1 MQIDKTIFGGVMF
14 SLAVA
19 YGWGAMHIPEP
30 YGGSESIG
38 PATFPYILAVILGI
52 CSLFYMIKPSVE
64 TKWPT
69 ERSFI
74 EICGVIATLF
84 LYTILIEPA
93 GFILAT
99 IICVTFMSWR
109 LGAPVK
115 TAAMV
120 ASIGSIVIFS
130 LFNFGLDLPLPI
142 GFGV

>member
-30 YGGSESIG
+30 YGGSEAIG

-52 CSLFYMIKPSVE
+52 CSLLYMIKPTAE
-64 TKWPT
+64 TKWPIG
-69 ERSFI
+69 RSLV
-74 EICGVIATLF
+74 EIGAVIAALF
-84 LYTILIEPA
+84 LYTVLIEPA

-99 IICVTFMSWR
+99 VVCVTFMSWR

-115 TAAMV
+115 TAALV
-120 ASIGSIVIFS
+120 SSIGAIVIFG